1 MRGLGIPALTCDSLR
16 GDVHR
21 AAVTQT
27 LVLETRRGHVRGRVV
42 TWVTFTDA
50 TVFPGLIGHHGIAP
64 GSFTTIRVT
73 AIVVIKSFIRVLFRK
88 IVVFM
93 WLHGVPSLTLL
104 PTLCVVHGSPVV
116 LSIASHTLHF
126 RALRETT

>member
-1 MRGLGIPALTCDSLR
+1 MRELGIPALTCDSLR

-21 AAVTQT
+21 AAIAQA
-27 LVLETRRGHVRGRVV
+27 LVLETRRGDVHVRVV

-50 TVFPGLIGHHGIAP
+50 TVFPCLIGHHGVAP

-73 AIVVIKSFIRVLFRK
+73 TIVVFKSFIRVLLRK
-88 IVVFM
+88 VVVFM
-93 WLHGVPSLTLL
+93 WLHGVPSLALL
-104 PTLCVVHGSPVV
+104 PTLSVVHGSPVV
-116 LSIASHTLHF
+116 LSITSHTLHF